1 MDSSNHPFH
10 LALFPSLAF
19 DALGS
24 INGFVWM
31 RVLVRGI
38 FLEVKGNNRITS
50 GVTQTTRAYGMK
62 KERKWKKYDQKYC
75 IKDPCPETKGRF

>member
-1 MDSSNHPFH
+1 MDSSHHPFH
-10 LALFPSLAF
+10 LALFPSLAY

-24 INGFVWM
+24 IYGFVWM

-38 FLEVKGNNRITS
+38 FSEVKGNNRSTS

-62 KERKWKKYDQKYC
+62 QKKEMEK
-75 IKDPCPETKGRF
+75 I